1 MHASARLCAH
11 LSGTTRARAATAG
24 RVGRRTP
31 REVAQ
36 AKRGRPVARKPPPEE
51 EGGHNGNVGDAI
63 APEAVVGKDIRL
75 NVDEDAGFTIM
86 RTTTDCTMN
95 IDCLSSTDQEANNG
109 RGRFTVLEVPTLRDQ
124 LVSLSSDIHDSE
136 VPRSNPLLDG
146 RVYSGHF
153 IRECLRDDS
162 DLLEI
167 SSIHTPGI
175 ARVLRRRRIPADPL
189 RDAVNVYAHRAGPRE
204 WVYWDPPR
212 VKAAVLT
219 ADGLCPGTNVAVRE
233 IVRTLADY
241 GVRDGMVRGI
251 PFGFKGL
258 ATRTCQREDLCHFPL
273 RVEDVRGAGAQGG
286 SLLGSSRVP
295 DDPDP
300 AVLKQMVK
308 NIDIWG
314 LDHLYIIAGRSGCR
328 LAARLA
334 EELHRRE
341 VVCAVITVPKTVD
354 NCMPLLDR
362 TFGFDSAVQAA
373 QDALRAADVEASS
386 GLDGIGIVKVMGKDS
401 GFIASQ
407 ASLSSGLVD
416 LCLIPEVPANLH
428 GPNGVF
434 QHLRKILH
442 DNGHAVICLSE
453 GCGPN
458 FTDSDFDPE
467 RRNST
472 GDKPDVGV
480 WLRNQIKKEFPQSD
494 VKYIDPTYMIRS
506 QLPCPSDHG
515 VCTVMGTNAVHG
527 AFAGYTN
534 LAVGLV
540 NTHYAFLPIS
550 TITGTTRKVS
560 TEGKLWSRLC
570 ASIQQPNFAIS
581 E

>member
-1 MHASARLCAH
+1 MHCEASLVHRAPAAAAP
-11 LSGTTRARAATAG
+11 RARGLRTAAVRPQAQRRDLRCRYKKPEKDAG
-24 RVGRRTP
+24 EDV
-31 REVAQ
+31 ELAV
-36 AKRGRPVARKPPPEE
+36 
-51 EGGHNGNVGDAI
+51 NVE
-63 APEAVVGKDIRL
+63 P
-75 NVDEDAGFTIM
+75 DAGFSVI
-86 RTTTDCTMN
+86 RSEQQLAN
-95 IDCLSSTDQEANNG
+95 LSSLSVSETEGVPSVQY
-109 RGRFTVLEVPTLRDQ
+109 TVLEVDTHLRAQ
-124 LVSLSSDIHDSE
+124 LGQPIE
-136 VPRSNPLLDG
+136 NPLL
-146 RVYSGHF
+146 RNKVYTGTF
-153 IRECLRDDS
+153 IRNSLRDDT

-167 SSIHTPGI
+167 SSIHTPGV
-175 ARVLRRRRIPADPL
+175 AKVLRRRG
-189 RDAVNVYAHRAGPRE
+189 VNVPAGGKVNAYAHRAGPRAQ
-204 WVYWDPPR
+204 VYWDPTKI
-212 VKAAVLT
+212 KAGILT
-219 ADGLCPGTNVAVRE
+219 SDGLCPGTNVVIRE
-233 IVRTLADY
+233 IVRCLEDY
-241 GVRDGMVRGI
+241 GVDAAGGKILGI

-258 ATRTCQREDLCHFPL
+258 AANSVATEGDLKLRPL
-273 RVEDVRGAGAQGG
+273 QHRDMKMLSDQGG
-286 SLLGSSRVP
+286 SYLGTSRTAKL
-295 DDPDP
+295 DDNDI
-300 AVLKQMVK
+300 KRMVK

-314 LDHLYIIAGRSGCR
+314 LDHLYIIAGRSGCKVAEK
-328 LAARLA
+328 LSKELKARD
-334 EELHRRE
+334 
-341 VVCAVITVPKTVD
+341 VQCAVITVPKTVD